1 MIISR
6 AGKESGKYK
15 YKLDIK
21 NIDTDSLSNIDFSSV
36 KNWKYLEEEVLIYN
50 VPEFSNNIGI
60 FDSKMNELQNG
71 NDHEVY
77 RELEDE
83 GQNVVSVTK
92 KQKSL
97 LLTFL

>member
-36 KNWKYLEEEVLIYN
+36 KNWKYLEEEVLICN

-97 LLTFL
+97 LLTFV

>member
-1 MIISR
+1 MS
-6 AGKESGKYK
+6 
-15 YKLDIK
+15 
-21 NIDTDSLSNIDFSSV
+21 

-97 LLTFL
+97 LLTFV

>member
-97 LLTFL
+97 LLTFV

>member
-60 FDSKMNELQNG
+60 FDSKMSELQNG

-97 LLTFL
+97 LLTFV